1 MTSTPSAS
9 GAAGSPGVA
18 VIGYAFMGKAHS
30 HAWRNVAALHP
41 GAPGVRQQ
49 VLVGRDADAVA
60 AAAAQYGWAEA
71 ATDWREV
78 LERDDIDIVDVCVPG
93 HLHAEVAIAALEA
106 GKHVVAEKP
115 LANTLAEAEK
125 MVATAR
131 AARERGV
138 HSMVGFNYRRV
149 PALALARQHV
159 AAGRLGEIRQVRVSY
174 LQDWLADADAP
185 MTWRLRRE
193 LAGSGALGDL
203 GSHAVDQVRYLL
215 GQEVTEVNAHTRTF
229 VPQRLGAAGPEDVTV
244 DDAAWGTL
252 HTSGG
257 AVVSLEVSRMATARK
272 NALAV
277 EVYGST
283 GALRFDLESLN
294 HLDVCLDGADTFA
307 RQLVTEPGDP
317 YIDGWWPPGHVLGW
331 DATFTNQAADFLTA
345 LAAGREPTPSFED
358 GLAVQR
364 VLAAIEASAA
374 QGGACTRVETGLG
387 EAPDSPVAPAS
398 SLDVAPAPA
407 AKSVRTG
414 HGAGPGAG
422 PVAALTAPLT
432 APLDA
437 SMAAPL
443 AAPLD
448 TGREHP

>member
-30 HAWRNVAALHP
+30 HAWRNVAALRP

-60 AAAAQYGWAEA
+60 LAAAQYGWAES
-71 ATDWREV
+71 ATDWKAV

-106 GKHVVAEKP
+106 GKHVIAEKP

-138 HSMVGFNYRRV
+138 HAMVGFNYRRV
-149 PALALARQHV
+149 PALALAQQYV
-159 AAGRLGEIRQVRVSY
+159 ATGRIGDVRQVRIAY
-174 LQDWLADADAP
+174 LQDWLADEAAP

-203 GSHAVDQVRYLL
+203 ASHAVDQVRFLL
-215 GQEVTEVNAHTRTF
+215 GHEVTEVNALTHTF
-229 VPQRLGAAGPEDVTV
+229 VPQRTGASGPEEVTV
-244 DDAAWGTL
+244 DDAAWSTMR
-252 HTSGG
+252 TSGG
-257 AVVSLEVSRMATARK
+257 AVVSLEVTRMATARK
-272 NALAV
+272 NALGI
-277 EVYGST
+277 EVYGT
-283 GALRFDLESLN
+283 AGALRFDLESLN
-294 HLDVCLDGADTFA
+294 HLDVCLDGSDTFS

-331 DATFTNQAADFLTA
+331 DATFTNQAADFLAA

-364 VLAAIEASAA
+364 VLAAIEASTA
-374 QGGACTRVETGLG
+374 QGGSCARVESGVEG
-387 EAPDSPVAPAS
+387 GVEQD
-398 SLDVAPAPA
+398 
-407 AKSVRTG
+407 
-414 HGAGPGAG
+414 
-422 PVAALTAPLT
+422 
-432 APLDA
+432 
-437 SMAAPL
+437 
-443 AAPLD
+443 
-448 TGREHP
+448 

>member
-1 MTSTPSAS
+1 MHVTSTPSAS

-30 HAWRNVAALHP
+30 HAWRNVAALRP

-49 VLVGRDADAVA
+49 VLVGRDAAAVGA
-60 AAAAQYGWAEA
+60 AAEQYGWAET
-71 ATDWREV
+71 ATDWHEV

-106 GKHVVAEKP
+106 GKHVIAEKP
-115 LANTLAEAEK
+115 LANTMAEAEK

-149 PALALARQHV
+149 PALALARRHV
-159 AAGRLGEIRQVRVSY
+159 AEGRIGDVRQVRISY
-174 LQDWLADADAP
+174 LQDWLADEDAP

-203 GSHAVDQVRYLL
+203 ASHAVDQVRYLL
-215 GQEVTEVNAHTRTF
+215 GQEVTEVNALTHTF
-229 VPQRLGAAGPEDVTV
+229 VPQRTGASGPEDVTV
-244 DDAAWGTL
+244 DDAAWSTMR
-252 HTSGG
+252 TDGG
-257 AVVSLEVSRMATARK
+257 AVVSLEVTRMATARK
-272 NALAV
+272 NALGI

-294 HLDVCLDGADTFA
+294 HLDVCLDGSDSFS
-307 RQLVTEPGDP
+307 RHLVTEPGDP

-345 LAAGREPTPSFED
+345 LATGEEPTPSFED

-364 VLAAIEASAA
+364 VLAAIEASSA
-374 QGGACTRVETGLG
+374 QGGSCTRVDTGLG
-387 EAPDSPVAPAS
+387 
-398 SLDVAPAPA
+398 
-407 AKSVRTG
+407 
-414 HGAGPGAG
+414 
-422 PVAALTAPLT
+422 
-432 APLDA
+432 
-437 SMAAPL
+437 M
-443 AAPLD
+443 
-448 TGREHP
+448 EHV

>member
-30 HAWRNVAALHP
+30 HAWRNVAALRP

-60 AAAAQYGWAEA
+60 AAAGQYGWTES

-78 LERDDIDIVDVCVPG
+78 LDRDDIDIVDVCVPG

-106 GKHVVAEKP
+106 GKHVIAEKP
-115 LANTLAEAEK
+115 LANTMAEAEK
-125 MVATAR
+125 MVATAK

-149 PALALARQHV
+149 PALALAKRHI
-159 AAGRLGEIRQVRVSY
+159 AAGRLGDVRQVRVSY
-174 LQDWLADADAP
+174 LQDWLADDAAP

-203 GSHAVDQVRYLL
+203 ASHAVDQVRFLL
-215 GQEVTEVNAHTRTF
+215 GQEVTAVNAITHTF
-229 VPQRLGAAGPEDVTV
+229 VPQRTGADGPEEVTV

-252 HTSGG
+252 RTDGG
-257 AVVSLEVSRMATARK
+257 AVVSLEVTRMATARK
-272 NALAV
+272 NALGI
-277 EVYGST
+277 EVYGSN

-294 HLDVCLDGADTFA
+294 HLDVCLDGADSFS
-307 RQLVTEPGDP
+307 RQLVTEQDDP
-317 YIDGWWPPGHVLGW
+317 YIDGWWPPGHILGW
-331 DATFTNQAADFLTA
+331 DATFTNQASDFLAA

-358 GLAVQR
+358 GIAVQR
-364 VLAAIEASAA
+364 VLAAIEASSAR
-374 QGGACTRVETGLG
+374 GGSCVEVDG
-387 EAPDSPVAPAS
+387 
-398 SLDVAPAPA
+398 
-407 AKSVRTG
+407 
-414 HGAGPGAG
+414 GPI
-422 PVAALTAPLT
+422 
-432 APLDA
+432 
-437 SMAAPL
+437 
-443 AAPLD
+443 
-448 TGREHP
+448 

>member
-30 HAWRNVAALHP
+30 HAWRNVAALRP

-60 AAAAQYGWAEA
+60 AAAGQYGWTES

-78 LERDDIDIVDVCVPG
+78 LDRDDIDIVDVCVPG
-93 HLHAEVAIAALEA
+93 HRHAEVAIAALEA
-106 GKHVVAEKP
+106 GKHVIAEKP
-115 LANTLAEAEK
+115 LANTMAEAEK
-125 MVATAR
+125 MVATAK

-149 PALALARQHV
+149 PALALAKRHI
-159 AAGRLGEIRQVRVSY
+159 AAGRLGDVRQVRVSY
-174 LQDWLADADAP
+174 LQDWLADDAAP

-203 GSHAVDQVRYLL
+203 ASHAVDQVRFLL
-215 GQEVTEVNAHTRTF
+215 GQEVTAVNAITHTF
-229 VPQRLGAAGPEDVTV
+229 VPQRTGADGPEEVTV

-252 HTSGG
+252 RTDGG
-257 AVVSLEVSRMATARK
+257 AVVSLEVTRMATARK
-272 NALAV
+272 NALGI
-277 EVYGST
+277 EVYGSN

-294 HLDVCLDGADTFA
+294 HLDVCLDGADSFS
-307 RQLVTEPGDP
+307 RELVTEQDDP

-331 DATFTNQAADFLTA
+331 DATFTNQASDFLAA

-358 GLAVQR
+358 GIAVQR
-364 VLAAIEASAA
+364 VLAAIEASSAR
-374 QGGACTRVETGLG
+374 GGSCVEVDG
-387 EAPDSPVAPAS
+387 
-398 SLDVAPAPA
+398 
-407 AKSVRTG
+407 
-414 HGAGPGAG
+414 GPI
-422 PVAALTAPLT
+422 
-432 APLDA
+432 
-437 SMAAPL
+437 
-443 AAPLD
+443 
-448 TGREHP
+448 

>member
-30 HAWRNVAALHP
+30 HAWRNVAALRP

-60 AAAAQYGWAEA
+60 AAAGQYGWTES

-78 LERDDIDIVDVCVPG
+78 LDRDDIDIVDVCVPG

-106 GKHVVAEKP
+106 GKHVIAEKP
-115 LANTLAEAEK
+115 LANTMAEAEK
-125 MVATAR
+125 MVATAK

-149 PALALARQHV
+149 PALALAQRHV
-159 AAGRLGEIRQVRVSY
+159 AEGRLGEVRQVRVSY
-174 LQDWLADADAP
+174 LQDWLADEAAP

-203 GSHAVDQVRYLL
+203 ASHAVDQVRFLL
-215 GQEVTEVNAHTRTF
+215 GQEVTAVNAMTHTF
-229 VPQRLGAAGPEDVTV
+229 VPQRTGADGPEEVTV

-252 HTSGG
+252 RTDGG
-257 AVVSLEVSRMATARK
+257 AVVSLEVTRMATARK
-272 NALAV
+272 NALGI
-277 EVYGST
+277 EVYGSN

-294 HLDVCLDGADTFA
+294 HLDVCLDGAESFS
-307 RQLVTEPGDP
+307 RQLVTEQHDP

-331 DATFTNQAADFLTA
+331 DATFTNQAADFLAA

-364 VLAAIEASAA
+364 VLAAIEASSAR
-374 QGGACTRVETGLG
+374 GGSCVEVDGG
-387 EAPDSPVAPAS
+387 
-398 SLDVAPAPA
+398 
-407 AKSVRTG
+407 SVSEG
-414 HGAGPGAG
+414 
-422 PVAALTAPLT
+422 
-432 APLDA
+432 
-437 SMAAPL
+437 
-443 AAPLD
+443 
-448 TGREHP
+448 

>member
-1 MTSTPSAS
+1 VTSTPSAS

-30 HAWRNVAALHP
+30 HAWRNVAALRP

-60 AAAAQYGWAEA
+60 AAAGQYGWTES

-78 LERDDIDIVDVCVPG
+78 LDRDDIDIVDVCVPG

-106 GKHVVAEKP
+106 GKHVIAEKP
-115 LANTLAEAEK
+115 LANTMAEAEK
-125 MVATAR
+125 MVATAK

-149 PALALARQHV
+149 PALALAQRHI
-159 AAGRLGEIRQVRVSY
+159 AEGRLGEVWQVRVSY
-174 LQDWLADADAP
+174 LQDWLADDAAP

-203 GSHAVDQVRYLL
+203 ASHAVDQVRFLL
-215 GQEVTEVNAHTRTF
+215 GQEVTAVNAITHTF
-229 VPQRLGAAGPEDVTV
+229 VPQRTGADGPEDVTV

-252 HTSGG
+252 RTDAG
-257 AVVSLEVSRMATARK
+257 AVVSLEVTRMATARK
-272 NALAV
+272 NALGI
-277 EVYGST
+277 EVYGSN

-294 HLDVCLDGADTFA
+294 HLDVCLDGADGFS
-307 RQLVTEPGDP
+307 RQLVTEQHDP

-331 DATFTNQAADFLTA
+331 DATFTNQAADFLAA

-364 VLAAIEASAA
+364 VLAAIEVSSA
-374 QGGACTRVETGLG
+374 QGGSCARVESGV
-387 EAPDSPVAPAS
+387 EQI
-398 SLDVAPAPA
+398 
-407 AKSVRTG
+407 
-414 HGAGPGAG
+414 
-422 PVAALTAPLT
+422 
-432 APLDA
+432 
-437 SMAAPL
+437 
-443 AAPLD
+443 
-448 TGREHP
+448 

>member
-1 MTSTPSAS
+1 VTSTPSAS

-30 HAWRNVAALHP
+30 HAWRNVAALRP

-60 AAAAQYGWAEA
+60 AAAGQYGWTES

-78 LERDDIDIVDVCVPG
+78 LDRDDIDIVDVCVPG

-106 GKHVVAEKP
+106 GKHVIAEKP
-115 LANTLAEAEK
+115 LANTMAEAEK
-125 MVATAR
+125 MVATAK

-149 PALALARQHV
+149 PALALAQRHV
-159 AAGRLGEIRQVRVSY
+159 AEGRLGDVRQVRVSY
-174 LQDWLADADAP
+174 LQDWLADDAAP

-203 GSHAVDQVRYLL
+203 ASHAVDQVRFLL
-215 GQEVTEVNAHTRTF
+215 GQEVTAVNAITHTF
-229 VPQRLGAAGPEDVTV
+229 VPQRTGADSPEEVTV

-252 HTSGG
+252 RTDAG
-257 AVVSLEVSRMATARK
+257 AVVSLEVTRMATARK
-272 NALAV
+272 NALGI
-277 EVYGST
+277 EVYGSN

-294 HLDVCLDGADTFA
+294 HLDVCLDGADSFS
-307 RQLVTEPGDP
+307 RQLVTEQHDP

-331 DATFTNQAADFLTA
+331 DATFTNQAADFLAA

-364 VLAAIEASAA
+364 VLAAIEASSAR
-374 QGGACTRVETGLG
+374 GGSCVEVDG
-387 EAPDSPVAPAS
+387 
-398 SLDVAPAPA
+398 
-407 AKSVRTG
+407 
-414 HGAGPGAG
+414 G
-422 PVAALTAPLT
+422 PV
-432 APLDA
+432 
-437 SMAAPL
+437 
-443 AAPLD
+443 
-448 TGREHP
+448 

>member
-1 MTSTPSAS
+1 VTSSPSDPSAPT
-9 GAAGSPGVA
+9 GPPGVA

-30 HAWRNVAALHP
+30 HAWRNVAALRP
-41 GAPGVRQQ
+41 GGPGVRRQ
-49 VLVGRDADAVA
+49 VLVGRHADAVA
-60 AAAAQYGWAEA
+60 AAAEQYGWAES

-78 LERDDIDIVDVCVPG
+78 LERDDIDVVDVCLPG

-106 GKHVVAEKP
+106 GKHVIAEKP

-149 PALALARQHV
+149 PALALARRHI
-159 AAGRLGEIRQVRVSY
+159 AAGRVGDVRQVRVSY
-174 LQDWLADADAP
+174 LQDWLADETAP

-203 GSHAVDQVRYLL
+203 ASHAVDQVRFLL
-215 GQEVTEVNAHTRTF
+215 GQEVAGVNALTRTF
-229 VPQRLGAAGPEDVTV
+229 VPRRTGESGPEDVTV
-244 DDAAWGTL
+244 DDAAWSTL
-252 HTSGG
+252 RTDGG
-257 AVVSLEVSRMATARK
+257 AVVSLEVTRMATARK
-272 NALAV
+272 NALGI

-294 HLDVCLDGADTFA
+294 HLDVCLDGADGFS
-307 RQLVTEPGDP
+307 RVLVTGPDDP

-345 LAAGREPTPSFED
+345 LARGEEPTPSFED

-364 VLAAIEASAA
+364 VLDAIEASAA
-374 QGGACTRVETGLG
+374 QDGAHV
-387 EAPDSPVAPAS
+387 PVDPGPRA
-398 SLDVAPAPA
+398 
-407 AKSVRTG
+407 
-414 HGAGPGAG
+414 GA
-422 PVAALTAPLT
+422 
-432 APLDA
+432 
-437 SMAAPL
+437 
-443 AAPLD
+443 
-448 TGREHP
+448 EQI

>member
-30 HAWRNVAALHP
+30 HAWRNVAALRP

-60 AAAAQYGWAEA
+60 AAAGQYGWTES

-78 LERDDIDIVDVCVPG
+78 LDRDDIDIVDVCVPG

-106 GKHVVAEKP
+106 GKHVIAEKP
-115 LANTLAEAEK
+115 LANTMAEAEK
-125 MVATAR
+125 MVATAK

-149 PALALARQHV
+149 PALALAKRHI
-159 AAGRLGEIRQVRVSY
+159 AAGRLGDVRQVRVSY
-174 LQDWLADADAP
+174 LQDWLADDAAP

-203 GSHAVDQVRYLL
+203 ASHAVDQVRFLL
-215 GQEVTEVNAHTRTF
+215 GQEVTAVNAITHTF
-229 VPQRLGAAGPEDVTV
+229 VPQRTGADGPEEVTV

-252 HTSGG
+252 RTDGG
-257 AVVSLEVSRMATARK
+257 AVVSLEVTRMATARK
-272 NALAV
+272 NALGI
-277 EVYGST
+277 EVYGSN

-294 HLDVCLDGADTFA
+294 HLDVCLDGADSFS
-307 RQLVTEPGDP
+307 RELVTEQDDP

-331 DATFTNQAADFLTA
+331 DATFTNQAADFLAA
-345 LAAGREPTPSFED
+345 LAAGREPAPSFED
-358 GLAVQR
+358 GIAVQR
-364 VLAAIEASAA
+364 VLAAIEASSAR
-374 QGGACTRVETGLG
+374 GGSCVEVDG
-387 EAPDSPVAPAS
+387 
-398 SLDVAPAPA
+398 
-407 AKSVRTG
+407 
-414 HGAGPGAG
+414 GPI
-422 PVAALTAPLT
+422 
-432 APLDA
+432 
-437 SMAAPL
+437 
-443 AAPLD
+443 
-448 TGREHP
+448 

>member
-30 HAWRNVAALHP
+30 HAWRNVAALRP

-60 AAAAQYGWAEA
+60 AAAGQYGWTES

-78 LERDDIDIVDVCVPG
+78 LDRDDIDIVDVCVPG

-106 GKHVVAEKP
+106 GKHVIAEKP
-115 LANTLAEAEK
+115 LANTMAEAEK
-125 MVATAR
+125 MVATAK

-149 PALALARQHV
+149 PALALAQRHI
-159 AAGRLGEIRQVRVSY
+159 AEGRLGDVRQVRVSY
-174 LQDWLADADAP
+174 LQDWLADDAAP

-203 GSHAVDQVRYLL
+203 ASHAVDQVRFLL
-215 GQEVTEVNAHTRTF
+215 GQEVTAVNALTHTF
-229 VPQRLGAAGPEDVTV
+229 VPQRTGADGPEEVTV

-252 HTSGG
+252 RTDGG
-257 AVVSLEVSRMATARK
+257 AVVSLEVTRMATARK
-272 NALAV
+272 NALGI
-277 EVYGST
+277 EVYGSN

-294 HLDVCLDGADTFA
+294 HLDVCLDGADSFS
-307 RQLVTEPGDP
+307 RQLVTEQHDP

-331 DATFTNQAADFLTA
+331 DATFTNQAADFLAA

-358 GLAVQR
+358 GIAVQR
-364 VLAAIEASAA
+364 VLAAIEASSAR
-374 QGGACTRVETGLG
+374 GGSCVEVDG
-387 EAPDSPVAPAS
+387 
-398 SLDVAPAPA
+398 
-407 AKSVRTG
+407 
-414 HGAGPGAG
+414 GPI
-422 PVAALTAPLT
+422 
-432 APLDA
+432 
-437 SMAAPL
+437 
-443 AAPLD
+443 
-448 TGREHP
+448 

>member
-1 MTSTPSAS
+1 VTSTPSAS

-30 HAWRNVAALHP
+30 HAWRNVAALRP

-60 AAAAQYGWAEA
+60 AAAGQYGWAES

-78 LERDDIDIVDVCVPG
+78 LDRDDIDIVDVCVPG

-106 GKHVVAEKP
+106 GKHVIAEKP
-115 LANTLAEAEK
+115 LANTMAEAEK
-125 MVATAR
+125 MVATAK

-149 PALALARQHV
+149 PALALAQRHI
-159 AAGRLGEIRQVRVSY
+159 AEGRLGDVRQVRVSY
-174 LQDWLADADAP
+174 LQDWLADDAAP

-203 GSHAVDQVRYLL
+203 ASHAVDQVRFLL
-215 GQEVTEVNAHTRTF
+215 GQEVTAVNAITHTF
-229 VPQRLGAAGPEDVTV
+229 VPERTGADGPEEVTV

-252 HTSGG
+252 RTDAG
-257 AVVSLEVSRMATARK
+257 AVVSLEVTRMATARK
-272 NALAV
+272 NALGI
-277 EVYGST
+277 EVYGSN

-294 HLDVCLDGADTFA
+294 HLDVCLDGADSFS
-307 RQLVTEPGDP
+307 RQLVTEQHDP

-331 DATFTNQAADFLTA
+331 DATFTNQAADFLAA

-364 VLAAIEASAA
+364 VLAAIEASSAR
-374 QGGACTRVETGLG
+374 GGSCVEVDG
-387 EAPDSPVAPAS
+387 
-398 SLDVAPAPA
+398 
-407 AKSVRTG
+407 
-414 HGAGPGAG
+414 GPI
-422 PVAALTAPLT
+422 
-432 APLDA
+432 
-437 SMAAPL
+437 
-443 AAPLD
+443 
-448 TGREHP
+448 

>member
-30 HAWRNVAALHP
+30 HAWRNVAALRS

-60 AAAAQYGWAEA
+60 AAAGQYGWAES
-71 ATDWREV
+71 ATDWRQV
-78 LERDDIDIVDVCVPG
+78 LDRDDIDIVDVCVPG

-106 GKHVVAEKP
+106 GKHVIAEKP
-115 LANTLAEAEK
+115 LANTMAEAEK
-125 MVATAR
+125 MVATAQ

-149 PALALARQHV
+149 PALALAQRHI
-159 AAGRLGEIRQVRVSY
+159 ADGRLGDVRQVRVSY
-174 LQDWLADADAP
+174 LQDWLADEAAP

-203 GSHAVDQVRYLL
+203 ASHAIDQVRFLT
-215 GQEVTEVNAHTRTF
+215 GQEVTAVNAMTHTF
-229 VPQRLGAAGPEDVTV
+229 VPQRTGADGPEDVTV

-252 HTSGG
+252 RTGGG
-257 AVVSLEVSRMATARK
+257 AVVSLEVTRMATARK
-272 NALAV
+272 NALGI
-277 EVYGST
+277 EVYGSN

-294 HLDVCLDGADTFA
+294 HLDVCLDGADSFS
-307 RQLVTEPGDP
+307 RQLVTEQHDP

-331 DATFTNQAADFLTA
+331 DATFTNQAADFLAA

-364 VLAAIEASAA
+364 VLAAIEASSAR
-374 QGGACTRVETGLG
+374 GGSCVEVDG
-387 EAPDSPVAPAS
+387 
-398 SLDVAPAPA
+398 
-407 AKSVRTG
+407 
-414 HGAGPGAG
+414 GP
-422 PVAALTAPLT
+422 L
-432 APLDA
+432 
-437 SMAAPL
+437 
-443 AAPLD
+443 
-448 TGREHP
+448 

>member
-30 HAWRNVAALHP
+30 HAWRNVAALRP

-49 VLVGRDADAVA
+49 VLVGRDTDAVA
-60 AAAAQYGWAEA
+60 QAAAQYGWAES
-71 ATDWREV
+71 ATDWRAV

-106 GKHVVAEKP
+106 GKHVIAEKP

-131 AARERGV
+131 AARERGE
-138 HSMVGFNYRRV
+138 HAMVGFNYRRV
-149 PALALARQHV
+149 PALALAQQYV
-159 AAGRLGEIRQVRVSY
+159 ATGRIGDVRQVRIAY
-174 LQDWLADADAP
+174 LQDWLADEAAP

-203 GSHAVDQVRYLL
+203 ASHAVDQVRFLL
-215 GQEVTEVNAHTRTF
+215 GHEVTEVNALTHTF
-229 VPQRLGAAGPEDVTV
+229 VPQRTGASGPEEVTV
-244 DDAAWGTL
+244 DDAAWSTMR
-252 HTSGG
+252 TSGG
-257 AVVSLEVSRMATARK
+257 AVVSLEVTRMATARK
-272 NALAV
+272 NALGI
-277 EVYGST
+277 EVYGT
-283 GALRFDLESLN
+283 AGALRFDLESLN
-294 HLDVCLDGADTFA
+294 HLDVCLDGSDTFS

-331 DATFTNQAADFLTA
+331 DATFTNQAADFLAA

-364 VLAAIEASAA
+364 VLAAIEASTA
-374 QGGACTRVETGLG
+374 QGGSCTRVESGVEG
-387 EAPDSPVAPAS
+387 GVEQD
-398 SLDVAPAPA
+398 
-407 AKSVRTG
+407 
-414 HGAGPGAG
+414 
-422 PVAALTAPLT
+422 
-432 APLDA
+432 
-437 SMAAPL
+437 
-443 AAPLD
+443 
-448 TGREHP
+448 